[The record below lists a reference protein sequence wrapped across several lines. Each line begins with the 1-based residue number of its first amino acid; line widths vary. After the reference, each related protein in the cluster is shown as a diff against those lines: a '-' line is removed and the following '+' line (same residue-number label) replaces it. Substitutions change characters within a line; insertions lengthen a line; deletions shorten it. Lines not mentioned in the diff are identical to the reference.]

1 MIKCH
6 SSEACQQREVLKV
19 FNFLQT
25 YKLPILAIIL
35 LVLSG
40 LGLLDSLATELN
52 SNSITDAA
60 IIYGVARSIN
70 AAISLI
76 QSAELNLVFIG
87 SVHLGEL
94 LDPINDLI
102 ERFSSV
108 MVWSLSSLALQK
120 VLLDVFGSFLFKI
133 IFTIFCI
140 LMMVLDRI
148 ITSIKYLKRI
158 WVIFLVIASLRF
170 SIVIVCVLTAIFD
183 YFFIDKIEQASL
195 KSVQAFNVEISVGN
209 IDHASEED
217 SSQQLEVLKDKKAVL
232 LNDINTIKSEL
243 DASNEEL
250 NQLPTIPWWKNLIG
264 ENESPEVMQAKEQIS
279 DKEIA
284 LDTLQE
290 NLSAIEDQIACAEL
304 RKKGESCE
312 EFIPKILSKFS
323 IPEKFAEI
331 NKKIDQTIDDL
342 ITVLVSLVLTT
353 IIFPLIFLYLAYGLF
368 KFAISKFVT
377 VFDID
382 DRQLPRQEESKIT
395 GK

>member
-1 MIKCH
+1 MVKRH
-6 SSEACQQREVLKV
+6 SIEASQQREVLKV
-19 FNFLQT
+19 FNNLQT
-25 YKLPILAIIL
+25 YKLPILVIIL
-35 LVLSG
+35 LALSWWG
-40 LGLLDSLATELN
+40 KLDSLATELN

-76 QSAELNLVFIG
+76 QSAELNLVLIG

-108 MVWSLSSLALQK
+108 MVWSLSSLVLQK
-120 VLLDVFGSFLFKI
+120 VLLDVFGSSSLNI
-133 IFTIFCI
+133 IFSIFCF
-140 LMMVLDRI
+140 LMLVSDRI

-170 SIVIVCVLTAIFD
+170 SIVIVCVLTAIVD
-183 YFFIDKIEQASL
+183 YGFIDKIEQASL
-195 KSVQAFNVEISVGN
+195 KSVQAFNVEISVGSN
-209 IDHASEED
+209 DHAIEVD
-217 SSQQLEVLKDKKAVL
+217 ISQQLEDLMDKKAVL
-232 LNDINTIKSEL
+232 ENDINTNRSEL
-243 DASNEEL
+243 DALEEEL
-250 NQLPTIPWWKNLIG
+250 HQLPKISLWKNLMR

-279 DKEIA
+279 VKEIT
-284 LDTLQE
+284 LDNLQE
-290 NLSAIEDQIACAEL
+290 NLSDIEDQIACTEL

-312 EFIPKILSKFS
+312 RFISKILSKFS

-331 NKKIDQTIDDL
+331 NKKIDKTIDDL

-353 IIFPLIFLYLAYGLF
+353 IIFPLIFLYSAYRFF
-368 KFAISKFVT
+368 KFAISALVT
-377 VFDID
+377 VYEMDN
-382 DRQLPRQEESKIT
+382 RQLPRQEESKIT

>member
-1 MIKCH
+1 MDKRH
-6 SSEACQQREVLKV
+6 SIETSQQREVLKV
-19 FNFLQT
+19 FNNLQT
-25 YKLPILAIIL
+25 YKLPILIFIL
-35 LVLSG
+35 LALSWWG
-40 LGLLDSLATELN
+40 MLDSLATELN

-76 QSAELNLVFIG
+76 QSAELNLVLIG

-120 VLLDVFGSFLFKI
+120 VLLDVFGSFSLKI
-133 IFTIFCI
+133 IFSIFCI
-140 LMMVLDRI
+140 LMLVSDRI

-170 SIVIVCVLTAIFD
+170 SIVIVCVLTAIVD
-183 YFFIDKIEQASL
+183 YGFIDKIEQASL

-209 IDHASEED
+209 NDHAIEVD
-217 SSQQLEVLKDKKAVL
+217 ISQQLEDLMDKKEVL
-232 LNDINTIKSEL
+232 ENDISTNESEL
-243 DASNEEL
+243 DALNEEL
-250 NQLPTIPWWKNLIG
+250 NQLPKISWLKNLIG

-279 DKEIA
+279 VKEIT
-284 LDTLQE
+284 LDNLQE
-290 NLSAIEDQIACAEL
+290 NLSDIEDQIACTES

-312 EFIPKILSKFS
+312 RSISKILSKFS

-331 NKKIDQTIDDL
+331 NKKIDKTIDDL

-353 IIFPLIFLYLAYGLF
+353 IIFPLIFLYSAYRFF
-368 KFAISKFVT
+368 KFAISAFVT
-377 VFDID
+377 VYDID
-382 DRQLPRQEESKIT
+382 NRQLPRQEESKIT